1 MKRLLKIVNKILFV
15 IVILLIWITVG
26 LFLHN
31 KIQLARERELLEPL
45 GELVEVDGC
54 NISVYTEGK
63 GDKTLVFLQGG
74 ALPSPILEAK
84 SLYSLLSDKYRIV
97 VLERPGYGF
106 SSEESEIIPLKT
118 IIDRERTALHKLQVK
133 APYILIPHSA
143 SGIEA
148 ILWTQLY
155 PEDVEAIIGLDMSI
169 PEYYEEMYDM
179 AELRLAKE
187 ENMLLLDS
195 YLFFYQALGLTRF
208 QPIDEI
214 LDSFKTGNLT
224 EEDKAIYKAI
234 AYKRYPNKTMMT
246 GMLSLPED
254 IELIKSMPKTDVPML
269 LFISNGKEL
278 GMSSPE
284 KWIQLQKGYVANN
297 KSATY
302 IELDCGHSMHNIEY
316 NRISIEI
323 KSFIEGLD

>member
-1 MKRLLKIVNKILFV
+1 
-15 IVILLIWITVG
+15 
-26 LFLHN
+26 
-31 KIQLARERELLEPL
+31 
-45 GELVEVDGC
+45 
-54 NISVYTEGK
+54 
-63 GDKTLVFLQGG
+63 
-74 ALPSPILEAK
+74 
-84 SLYSLLSDKYRIV
+84 
-97 VLERPGYGF
+97 
-106 SSEESEIIPLKT
+106 
-118 IIDRERTALHKLQVK
+118 
-133 APYILIPHSA
+133 
-143 SGIEA
+143 
-148 ILWTQLY
+148 
-155 PEDVEAIIGLDMSI
+155 
-169 PEYYEEMYDM
+169 MYDM

-208 QPIDEI
+208 QPIDKI